1 MGFVML
7 IAMILNMFRRST
19 QIELDDFREVFMT
32 DQSKMT
38 TYTKQSFSE
47 ARQKLSP
54 LAFTL
59 LNDEFVRGFYEH
71 DYTTYKGFIL
81 LAGDGSVME
90 IPNTP
95 ETQAHYGS
103 IEYSEGSRMARARYS
118 HLYDVL
124 NDVSLTPL
132 LARIDA
138 AERDLLKKNVETL
151 RTLIPS
157 DTPILLLLDRG
168 YPSADLILYL
178 ISRGI
183 RFVMRVSSSFYSEV
197 NLAGSDEVVEIKM
210 TKERRKYL
218 RKQGIRIP
226 RGTVI
231 TVRVIRFE
239 LASGI
244 IETLITDLR
253 AEEVAFDEFKPLY
266 HLRWPIE
273 IGLDVTKNQFEVEN
287 FSGQKPIIIEQDFY
301 ATVLLSNMASLIRH
315 DAQDELQESQAFKNR
330 KHSEYKVNN
339 NILVGKLKDR
349 LVKIVLEEDQLVRDE
364 MYDRLVSDIRRNV
377 VPVRPGRTAQRRKK
391 YPANKYPQSKRRAL

>member
-1 MGFVML
+1 M
-7 IAMILNMFRRST
+7 
-19 QIELDDFREVFMT
+19 
-32 DQSKMT
+32 
-38 TYTKQSFSE
+38 
-47 ARQKLSP
+47 
-54 LAFTL
+54 
-59 LNDEFVRGFYEH
+59 RGFYEH

-364 MYDRLVSDIRRNV
+364 MYDRLVFDIRRNV